1 MCTKQQANTTNNIY
15 NYYDNMTR
23 ITKWKSEW
31 DQSTFLT
38 SYTALTVDT
47 FYLLRKTMIQN
58 RFQRM
63 VVYELEINNNNIERK
78 LRRYETNRRG
88 NELK

>member
-1 MCTKQQANTTNNIY
+1 
-15 NYYDNMTR
+15 MTR

-47 FYLLRKTMIQN
+47 FYLIRKTMIQN